1 MGAVHDPLIRD
12 DLFDDEIVHAVTNV
26 MHAVRRDP
34 VALEI
39 EKRVLVV
46 STPEQN
52 PAINPER

>member
-12 DLFDDEIVHAVTNV
+12 DLLDDEIVHAVTNV